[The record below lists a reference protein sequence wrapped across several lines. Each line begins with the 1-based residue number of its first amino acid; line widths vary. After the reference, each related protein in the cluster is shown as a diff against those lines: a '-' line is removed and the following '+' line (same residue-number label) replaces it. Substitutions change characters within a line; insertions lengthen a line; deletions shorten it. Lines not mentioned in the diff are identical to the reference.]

1 MSHPEKNN
9 NGMSEIVKTV
19 TSLVMDAIAVFGIY
33 IVFYGHLSPGGGF
46 AGGLIIAFLF
56 ILLFLAYGQEKA
68 VKRLPYHFIRKINVT
83 GLIGVFILF
92 IVALYRGV
100 FDFSLWKGQEFS
112 LLSGGIIPPL
122 NLAVWL
128 KVGAGIFMVFV
139 ALSVFRSSQDE

>member
-1 MSHPEKNN
+1 
-9 NGMSEIVKTV
+9 MSEIVKTI

-46 AGGLIIAFLF
+46 AGGLIISFLF
-56 ILLFLAYGQEKA
+56 ILLFLAYGQKKA
-68 VKRLPYHFIRKINVT
+68 IKRLPYHFIRRINFV
-83 GLIGVFILF
+83 GLLGVFVLF
-92 IVALYRGV
+92 ILAVYSGV
-100 FDFSLWKGQEFS
+100 FELSLWKGQDFS

-139 ALSVFRSSQDE
+139 TLSVFRSTQDE